1 MKLSLRKAIAA
12 AAAFGVFV
20 AVVGTANAD
29 DISNSVDGSI
39 DSVAEVMPLNVG
51 GANGATTLYVS
62 PTNGDGKSGCNLTS
76 STTLGVSIASSSP
89 GVATVSPTSL
99 TFGSCGDV
107 KTLTI
112 VPVALGSTTISV
124 TQTGNTTAGSFNLAA
139 ATFTVNVVPPPNTA
153 PTISVDG
160 VAAGGSYNKGSV
172 PAATC
177 QVTDAEDGNS
187 SFAAT
192 LSAIT
197 GPYASDGIGSQT
209 ASCSYT
215 DGGGLTAQASK
226 TYSIVDPTPPGIS
239 YALNPASADGSNGWY
254 KSNVSLTWTVTETES
269 PNSLQTTGCVNQN
282 VTADQLETT
291 YSCSATSAGGS
302 ATQVDVKIKRDATA
316 PTNVALTG
324 GPTNGATYYIGLDTI
339 PAAPTC
345 SANDATSGIA
355 SCVVT
360 GYSTAVGTHS
370 VKATATDNAGNSA
383 DSPSIG
389 YTVANLTLSGFF
401 QPVDMGGVLNTVK
414 GGSTVPMKFEVFAGS
429 TELTATSIVQRL
441 QDGADCLRRVG
452 TVRRG

>member
-1 MKLSLRKAIAA
+1 M
-12 AAAFGVFV
+12 
-20 AVVGTANAD
+20 
-29 DISNSVDGSI
+29 
-39 DSVAEVMPLNVG
+39 
-51 GANGATTLYVS
+51 
-62 PTNGDGKSGCNLTS
+62 
-76 STTLGVSIASSSP
+76 
-89 GVATVSPTSL
+89 
-99 TFGSCGDV
+99 
-107 KTLTI
+107 
-112 VPVALGSTTISV
+112 
-124 TQTGNTTAGSFNLAA
+124 
-139 ATFTVNVVPPPNTA
+139 
-153 PTISVDG
+153 
-160 VAAGGSYNKGSV
+160 
-172 PAATC
+172 
-177 QVTDAEDGNS
+177 
-187 SFAAT
+187 
-192 LSAIT
+192 
-197 GPYASDGIGSQT
+197 
-209 ASCSYT
+209 
-215 DGGGLTAQASK
+215 
-226 TYSIVDPTPPGIS
+226 
-239 YALNPASADGSNGWY
+239 LNPASADGSNGWY
-254 KSNVSLTWTVTETES
+254 KANVSLTWTVTETES

-291 YSCSATSAGGS
+291 YSCSAVSAGGS

-429 TELTATSIVQRL
+429 TELTATSIVQSFKTGQIACAGSAPSDEVEILSTGGTALRYDATAGTVHPELLHPEDPGPLPSGHPHAQRRPGDQRRL
-441 QDGADCLRRVG
+441 QAEVAQQRAAHEVTRQAFPASPTGGRGTLASCEQRFLRPLANCRKVVSLTG
-452 TVRRG
+452 RGQGRSAIPPPEPCQAPPAGC